1 MSAINPVLIA
11 ARRAAK
17 NLQLRPFKRI
27 SVKFD
32 PFHKNVTPIRDFL
45 YQVSALRV
53 RQTNPDCALKTEV
66 VCDRSDPSI
75 ELTLLNGHRVVIRTD
90 YLTNLEVLETMNK
103 VATAHDVK
111 QEE

>member
-1 MSAINPVLIA
+1 MSTISPVQIA
-11 ARRAAK
+11 VRRAAK

-27 SVKFD
+27 TVKFD

-45 YQVSALRV
+45 HQVSALRV
-53 RQTNPDCALKTEV
+53 RQTNPDCVLKTDV

-75 ELTLLNGHRVVIRTD
+75 ELTLLDGHRVIIRTD

-103 VATAHDVK
+103 VATTHDVVK
-111 QEE
+111 E

>member
-1 MSAINPVLIA
+1 MSTINPVQIA
-11 ARRAAK
+11 VRRAAK

-27 SVKFD
+27 TVKFD

-53 RQTNPDCALKTEV
+53 RQTNPDCVLKTDV

-75 ELTLLNGHRVVIRTD
+75 ELTL
-90 YLTNLEVLETMNK
+90 
-103 VATAHDVK
+103 
-111 QEE
+111 